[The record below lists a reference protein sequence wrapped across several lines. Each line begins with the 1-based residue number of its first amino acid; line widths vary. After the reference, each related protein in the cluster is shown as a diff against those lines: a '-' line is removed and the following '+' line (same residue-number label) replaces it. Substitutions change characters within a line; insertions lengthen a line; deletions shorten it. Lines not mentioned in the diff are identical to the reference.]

1 MDRSFSIER
10 ADRENLD
17 ALIGRVFNIEDIT
30 AGNPQKDYIV
40 RYRGRLRSEDTE
52 ETYNQLCEQ
61 LAPYAISPLFRMED
75 DRHAI
80 LLVPSRPKPGPS
92 NPWINLIMFILTFF
106 SVTFIGGMSAV
117 QVPLDNINTLAVRI
131 AEILWAGIPYSVS
144 LLSILGAHEFGHYL
158 MCRHYKVSATLPY
171 FVPFPSLFGTMG
183 AVIMMKEQPKNRRQL
198 LDIGIAG
205 PLAGLAI
212 AIPVLIFGLYLS
224 KLDSIPAVIPSGTM
238 FQLEGNSLLYLFLKF
253 VRFGKLLPAPATF
266 GSMPAWLYWIG
277 YFFTGKPYPLGG
289 LDVMIHPIAW
299 AGWGGILV
307 TSLNLVPA
315 GQLDGGHV
323 LYVLI
328 GRKRMEKV
336 LPFVIG
342 AIALLGLVTL
352 SWWLWVA
359 ILFFLGRRLDDPD
372 DQITPLDPGRRRLAI
387 FAMIIFVLVFTPVPL
402 SLIGGG

>member
-1 MDRSFSIER
+1 MDSSYSMGRVN
-10 ADRENLD
+10 REILD

-30 AGNPQKDYIV
+30 AGNPQKDFIV
-40 RYRGRLRSEDTE
+40 RYRGQLRTEDTE
-52 ETYNQLCEQ
+52 ATYDQLCEQ
-61 LAPYAISPLFRMED
+61 LAPYEITPLFRWDE

-80 LLVPSRPKPGPS
+80 LLIPRRPKPGPS

-106 SVTFIGGMSAV
+106 SVTFIGGLNAA
-117 QVPLDNINTLAVRI
+117 QVPLDNINNLAIRA
-131 AEILWAGIPYSVS
+131 AEILWAGIPYAVS
-144 LLSILGAHEFGHYL
+144 LLAILGAHEFGHYL
-158 MCRHYKVSATLPY
+158 MCRHYKVNATLPY

-183 AVIMMKEQPKNRRQL
+183 AVIMMKEQPRNRRQL
-198 LDIGIAG
+198 LDIGVAG
-205 PLAGLAI
+205 PLAGLAV

-224 KLDSIPAVIPSGTM
+224 KLDAIPAVIPSGVGL
-238 FQLEGNSLLYLFLKF
+238 QLEGNSLLYLFLKF
-253 VRFGKLLPAPATF
+253 IMFGKLLPAPATF
-266 GSMPAWLYWIG
+266 GALPGWLYWIG

-299 AGWGGILV
+299 AGWAGFLV
-307 TSLNLVPA
+307 TSLNLIPA

-328 GRKRMEKV
+328 GRKRMAKI
-336 LPFVIG
+336 LPFIIA
-342 AIALLGLVTL
+342 AIALLSIVSI
-352 SWWLWVA
+352 SWLLWAA

-402 SLIGGG
+402 SFIGNL